1 MSYGVGMAK
10 LRNILIHEYINIDH
24 RKVYDSLQNNLDDF
38 RRFSQYVYEWLVKEG
53 CLEPDQKGIP

>member
-1 MSYGVGMAK
+1 MAK